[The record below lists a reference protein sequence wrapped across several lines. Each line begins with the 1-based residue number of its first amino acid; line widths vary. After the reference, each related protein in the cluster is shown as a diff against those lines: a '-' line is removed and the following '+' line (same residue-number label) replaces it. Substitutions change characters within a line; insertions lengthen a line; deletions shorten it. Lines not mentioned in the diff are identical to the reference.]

1 MTRDALDVLRER
13 NPYTDELRAAPIEA
27 LLERLVAEPTRR
39 SPHRRVRARPSLL
52 AAAATACVLAVLV
65 VLVGNPGDDGFDVA
79 AAVYRVTAPGTGMV
93 HIIVTETTT
102 TDLTGRRAV
111 RRSKVE
117 SWAAPRHDRLHTIQT
132 DGTLSFEEAVT
143 GHRQQQWHSTSPRRI
158 ETDVLP
164 RVIGHPSDPVSALRR
179 DLKLGR
185 VRVIGRAT
193 INGRRVWRLYEPVR
207 TSALK
212 SQPPGSTLMVDAR
225 TFIPLQLVS
234 FGAARPERN
243 GPWVK
248 QTRVVTR
255 YLVYERMPYN
265 ASNRRLLEMT
275 AHLGHQTPTP

>member
-13 NPYTDELRAAPIEA
+13 NPYPEELTAAPIEP
-27 LLERLVAEPTRR
+27 LLDRVAERVRR
-39 SPHRRVRARPSLL
+39 PRRRRVRARRSLL
-52 AAAATACVLAVLV
+52 AASATACVLALV
-65 VLVGNPGDDGFDVA
+65 ALVGNPGDEGFDVA
-79 AAVYRVTAPGTGMV
+79 AAVYRATAPGTGIV
-93 HIIVTETTT
+93 HNVTETTT

-111 RRSKVE
+111 TRTRVE
-117 SWAAPRHDRLHTIQT
+117 SWAAPEHDRLHTISS
-132 DGTLSFEEAVT
+132 DGTRSSEEAVN
-143 GHRQQQWHSTSPRRI
+143 GHRQQQWHSTSPQRI
-158 ETDVLP
+158 QTALLK

-185 VRVIGRAT
+185 ARVIGRAT
-193 INGRRVWRLYEPVR
+193 INGRRAWRLYAPSRVR
-207 TSALK
+207 ALK
-212 SQPPGSTLMVDAR
+212 SQPPGSTLTVDAK

-234 FGAARPERN
+234 FGATRPERN

-275 AHLGHQTPTP
+275 ARPVLQTPTP

>member
-13 NPYTDELRAAPIEA
+13 NPYTDELRAAPIEP
-27 LLERLVAEPTRR
+27 LLERLIAEPALR
-39 SPHRRVRARPSLL
+39 SPQRRVRTRRSLL

-65 VLVGNPGDDGFDVA
+65 ALVGNPGDEGFDVA
-79 AAVYRVTAPGTGMV
+79 AAVYRATAPGTGIV
-93 HIIVTETTT
+93 HIVTETTT
-102 TDLTGRRAV
+102 TDLIGRRAMT
-111 RRSKVE
+111 RSRVE
-117 SWAAPRHDRLHTIQT
+117 SWAAPHHDRLHTIQT

-143 GHRQQQWHSTSPRRI
+143 GHRQQQWRSTSPRRI
-158 ETDVLP
+158 QTAVLK

-185 VRVIGRAT
+185 VRAIGRAK
-193 INGRRVWRLYEPVR
+193 INGRRVWRLYVPAR

-212 SQPPGSTLMVDAR
+212 SQPPGSTLMVDAK

-234 FGAARPERN
+234 FGATRPVRN
-243 GPWVK
+243 GTWVK

-255 YLVYERMPYN
+255 YLGYERMPYN

-275 AHLGHQTPTP
+275 AHLGRQTPTP